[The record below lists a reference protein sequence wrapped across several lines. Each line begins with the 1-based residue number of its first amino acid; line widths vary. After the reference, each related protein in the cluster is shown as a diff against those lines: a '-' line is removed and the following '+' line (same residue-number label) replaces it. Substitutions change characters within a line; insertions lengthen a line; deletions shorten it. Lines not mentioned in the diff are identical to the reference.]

1 MADNKPEGTILSGF
15 VDEAQ
20 NSDEAIQVNDHVYIS
35 KDMGDSI
42 LIVTDDKDV
51 VINTGLPGSGGRHRA
66 RFSRVSSNP
75 IGHIVLT
82 QCHANQFGGAEA
94 MRDPATKIIAQA
106 RYPECRQYW
115 MWLDE
120 FYRTRSGKLWGDVL
134 GKSRPEPKNAIVE
147 ARLDILFDD
156 SYRFESG
163 GRQFELYATPG
174 GESLDALI
182 VWLPKD
188 RTAIVGNLFGPI
200 FGHIPN
206 LSTLRG
212 DKIRS
217 AVRYMQSIDRVLAL
231 QPKLLITGHEVID
244 GADQISTIITRLREA
259 VKYLHEKTIEGMNAG
274 KTVHTLMAEIT
285 LPEQLKVGEGHGKV
299 PWCIRAIW
307 EEYAGW
313 FHYDST
319 TALYHVPGSSVAG
332 DITELAGGVE
342 KLAGRA
348 QHYIANGQPLEAIHL
363 IDIALSAE
371 PDNRVVLQAK
381 LDAHQQLLND
391 SGGENFSETM
401 WLKSEIGQAEKALEA
416 LQSA

>member
-1 MADNKPEGTILSGF
+1 MGENKPEGTILTGF

-20 NSDEAIQVNDHVYIS
+20 NSGEAIQVNDYVYIS

-42 LIVTDDKDV
+42 LIVTDDEDV
-51 VINTGLPGSGGRHRA
+51 VINTGLPGSGERHRA
-66 RFSRVSSNP
+66 RFSKVSSNP
-75 IGHIVLT
+75 LGYIVLT

-120 FYRTRSGKLWGDVL
+120 FYRARSGKLWADVL
-134 GKSRPEPKNAIVE
+134 GKSRPEPKDAIVE

-156 SYRFESG
+156 SYHFEPG

-174 GESLDALI
+174 GESLDALV
-182 VWLPKD
+182 VWLPED
-188 RTAIVGNLFGPI
+188 RIAIVGNLFGPI

-217 AVRYMQSIDRVLAL
+217 AVRYMESIERVLAL
-231 QPKLLITGHEVID
+231 KPETVITGHELIV
-244 GADQISTIITRLREA
+244 GADQITATITRLREA
-259 VKYLHEKTIEGMNAG
+259 VKYLHEKTIAGMNAG
-274 KTVHTLMAEIT
+274 KTVHALMAEIT
-285 LPEQLKVGEGHGKV
+285 LPEQLKVGEGHGKIA
-299 PWCIRAIW
+299 WCIRAIW

-319 TALYHVPGSSVAG
+319 TALYHVPSSSVAG
-332 DITELAGGVE
+332 DIVELAGGVE
-342 KLAGRA
+342 NLAARA
-348 QHYIANGQPLEAIHL
+348 QRNIANGQPLEAIHL

-371 PDNRVVLQAK
+371 PDNRFALQAK

-391 SGGENFSETM
+391 SGGENFSEIM
-401 WLKSEIGQAEKALEA
+401 WLKSEIGQAEKALQA
-416 LQSA
+416 LQST

>member
-1 MADNKPEGTILSGF
+1 MADNKPQGTILSGF

-20 NSDEAIQVNDHVYIS
+20 NADEAIRVNDHVYIS

-42 LIVTDDKDV
+42 LVVTDDNDV
-51 VINTGLPGSGGRHRA
+51 VINTGLPGSGERHRA
-66 RFSRVSSNP
+66 RFAKVSSNP
-75 IGHIVLT
+75 LGYIVLT

-106 RYPECRQYW
+106 RYAECRQYW
-115 MWLDE
+115 LWLDE

-134 GKSRPEPKNAIVE
+134 GKSRPDPKQKIVE
-147 ARLDILFDD
+147 ARVDILFDD
-156 SYRFESG
+156 SYRFELG
-163 GRQFELYATPG
+163 GREFELYATPG
-174 GESLDALI
+174 GESLDALV
-182 VWLPKD
+182 VWLPQD
-188 RTAIVGNLFGPI
+188 RIAIAGNLFGPI

-217 AVRYMQSIDRVLAL
+217 ALRYIQSIDRVLVL
-231 QPKLLITGHEVID
+231 QPEVVITGHEVIV
-244 GADQISTIITRLREA
+244 GADQISATITRLREA
-259 VKYLHEKTIEGMNAG
+259 VKYLHQKTIDGMNAG
-274 KTVHTLMAEIT
+274 KTVHTLMAEIV

-319 TALYHVPGSSVAG
+319 TALYHVPASSVAG
-332 DITELAGGVE
+332 DIVELAGGVE
-342 KLAGRA
+342 QLAGRA
-348 QHYIANGQPLEAIHL
+348 QHYIANGQPLRAIHL
-363 IDIALSAE
+363 IDIALAAE
-371 PDNRVVLQAK
+371 PDNRVALQAK

-391 SGGENFSETM
+391 SGGDNFSETM
-401 WLKSEIGQAEKALEA
+401 WLKSEIGLAENA
-416 LQSA
+416 LQALQNP